1 MSPTAL
7 SPLPADWN
15 ADVITGTRAAI
26 LDCKMEATCQW
37 QSRKNR
43 RTLGPMTV
51 ELSNQPSTAYP
62 DF

>member
-15 ADVITGTRAAI
+15 ADVTTGTRAAI
-26 LDCKMEATCQW
+26 LDYKMEATSQW
-37 QSRKNR
+37 KSKKTR
-43 RTLGPMTV
+43 RTLGPMSV
-51 ELSNQPSTAYP
+51 ELSNQTSTAYP